1 MASSALSLSQTRL
14 AAILDAVLHGFQ
26 RHLLLYVFAAV
37 VMATAL
43 IEAWV
48 LNLPF
53 DFQMVKI
60 FSGPVLLILAVMILF
75 GLVMEMLRLARA
87 GNNGSVI
94 AALGRKLR
102 DDYFAPMRVANA
114 IHAFLFMS
122 AYMVG
127 YTFIKK
133 AIATA
138 HPFAWDETFMQWD
151 KAFHFGRHPFELL
164 SFLNVPA
171 ITFLLN
177 LNYNIWFFV
186 MFSLW
191 FWQGFNGRDTKLRLH
206 FLLGFTLTWFLGT
219 CILGTIFSSVGPCF
233 YGRLL
238 PGNDPFAAALAWL
251 GSASAVHPIW
261 SLNVM
266 DELWKNHLTGVGLV
280 NGISAMPSMHVGTS
294 VLFAILGFASGK
306 RWLGWLLSAFAA
318 LIMIGSVHL
327 AWHYAIDG
335 YVGAIVAVFG
345 WWLAGKLIAWARPQ
359 LLEPTTAPANEG

>member
-1 MASSALSLSQTRL
+1 M
-14 AAILDAVLHGFQ
+14 LHGFR
-26 RHLLLYVFAAV
+26 RHALLYAFAAV

-43 IEAWV
+43 VEAWV

-60 FSGPVLLILAVMILF
+60 FSGPVLLILAVMILL
-75 GLVMEMLRLARA
+75 GLAMEMLRLARA
-87 GNNGSVI
+87 GHQGSVVV
-94 AALGRKLR
+94 ALGLKLR
-102 DDYFAPMRVANA
+102 DDYFAPLRVANA
-114 IHAFLFMS
+114 IHAFAFMS

-133 AIATA
+133 SIATA
-138 HPFAWDETFMQWD
+138 HPFAWDETFMRWD
-151 KAFHFGRHPFELL
+151 KALHFGWHPFELL

-177 LNYNIWFFV
+177 VNYNIWFFV

-238 PGNDPFAAALAWL
+238 PGDDPFVPALTWL
-251 GSASAVHPIW
+251 GTTNAVHPIW

-266 DELWKNHLTGVGLV
+266 DELWKNYETGVGLV

-306 RWLGWLLSAFAA
+306 RWLGWLLTVFAS

-335 YVGAIVAVFG
+335 YIGAVVAVFG
-345 WWLAGKLIAWARPQ
+345 WWLAGKLIDWARPD
-359 LLEPTTAPANEG
+359 LKAPTTTLPDAG